1 MVKGVSEWYLPSM
14 LRDGQ
19 YRMCL
24 GSQAEAYLLGSKT
37 NVGRVI
43 FVRSIPMRTVRG
55 ISIREPGV
63 HVCVVAEC
71 LPKSHLTEC
80 LVPIRRGL
88 TLANESHH
96 QIPLFL
102 V

>member
-1 MVKGVSEWYLPSM
+1 MLKG
-14 LRDGQ
+14 GQ

-24 GSQAEAYLLGSKT
+24 GSQADAHLLGSRT

-43 FVRSIPMRTVRG
+43 FVRSIPMRTARG
-55 ISIREPGV
+55 ISIREPEA
-63 HVCVVAEC
+63 HVCVEAEC
-71 LPKSHLTEC
+71 LPESRLTEC

-96 QIPLFL
+96 QIPLLL